1 MKIPLLFFAA
11 AAAFSLGAAD
21 FDLGNYIRS
30 RCRAGEREIVLPDGE
45 LRCRGTVELGR
56 EFRDLTIR
64 GGRNTTLVCTNLV
77 DLFYLNGCS
86 RVTMRD
92 FTVDYDPLP
101 FTQGTITAIDRAKKV
116 IRYRLHAGYPRLEKR
131 YLVHHPLFFGK
142 QTRTMKYDR
151 IWSHCRDNRMLSP
164 EEGELQMEQIQPNL
178 EVGDFVVL
186 NYRPGCIMKIRGMS
200 DSLKF
205 ENLTFYSSPGGGI
218 FARRT
223 RGRHEI
229 RNCRMVRGPRPAGA
243 SEERLLSLSAD
254 GINYAT
260 SRQGPLIEGN
270 EIAFIGDDS
279 VNLHGSPL
287 RVVRREKESF
297 LAVVGYRPTEYT
309 ELIQPGDE
317 MRLLAKENFAVLG
330 TARVRKVEIAEDL
343 PGLDRKLFGLAQPP
357 PEYITYRITVDGP
370 LPEPGTL
377 VDFPAI
383 NSPGFLIRN
392 NYFHDHRAR
401 GLRIMAYRGLIEN
414 NRIERL
420 ENAAISIGPEY
431 AYWQEGGWVN
441 GVTVRGNRIEAV
453 GLNGS
458 AYSRFG
464 YSLGAICTF
473 VRNEGRAVF
482 YPGNRNVRIEDNL
495 IRNCTLAG
503 IYLLASDGATVR
515 GNTIIDVNRG
525 TAPGIGGNYGIRYEA
540 VPIGTFCAENSTIHD
555 NEVKP

>member
-1 MKIPLLFFAA
+1 MIWAITSAA
-11 AAAFSLGAAD
+11 ATGRASGRLFCPTENCAAGARWSWVGSSA
-21 FDLGNYIRS
+21 
-30 RCRAGEREIVLPDGE
+30 
-45 LRCRGTVELGR
+45 
-56 EFRDLTIR
+56 TIR

-205 ENLTFYSSPGGGI
+205 ENLTFHSSPGGGI

-287 RVVRREKESF
+287 RVVRREKESKTCCWITGKRF
-297 LAVVGYRPTEYT
+297 VICLTRECLCRLSAEFIMYRE
-309 ELIQPGDE
+309 
-317 MRLLAKENFAVLG
+317 
-330 TARVRKVEIAEDL
+330 
-343 PGLDRKLFGLAQPP
+343 KLFML
-357 PEYITYRITVDGP
+357 
-370 LPEPGTL
+370 
-377 VDFPAI
+377 
-383 NSPGFLIRN
+383 
-392 NYFHDHRAR
+392 
-401 GLRIMAYRGLIEN
+401 
-414 NRIERL
+414 
-420 ENAAISIGPEY
+420 
-431 AYWQEGGWVN
+431 
-441 GVTVRGNRIEAV
+441 
-453 GLNGS
+453 
-458 AYSRFG
+458 
-464 YSLGAICTF
+464 
-473 VRNEGRAVF
+473 
-482 YPGNRNVRIEDNL
+482 
-495 IRNCTLAG
+495 
-503 IYLLASDGATVR
+503 
-515 GNTIIDVNRG
+515 
-525 TAPGIGGNYGIRYEA
+525 
-540 VPIGTFCAENSTIHD
+540 
-555 NEVKP
+555 